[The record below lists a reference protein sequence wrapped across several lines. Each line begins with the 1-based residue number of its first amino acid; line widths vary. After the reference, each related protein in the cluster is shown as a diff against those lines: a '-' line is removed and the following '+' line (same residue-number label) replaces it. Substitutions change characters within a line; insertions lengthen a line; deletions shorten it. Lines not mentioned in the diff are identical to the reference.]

1 MSDVVC
7 GMSHILSLVHIRL
20 VLNLAINLLV
30 LVTSWTCT
38 ISIAAQAGQWK
49 QATLTYGI
57 RSRQGPKG
65 QITWP
70 KWSEINGSA
79 KIGRH
84 KWSDKKLVDRTHES
98 GVRGVV
104 RNMKF
109 TVRSLGGFLNKC
121 LWLVISIDQYK
132 TNQSSWCSL
141 SPLYTDGPNFHVT
154 PGNPKPH
161 HSFTCLANQLCLWL
175 WDIKKGLSSQ
185 VN

>member
-7 GMSHILSLVHIRL
+7 RMSHSLSLVHIRL

-84 KWSDKKLVDRTHES
+84 KWSDKKHMRV
-98 GVRGVV
+98 GFV
-104 RNMKF
+104 RNIKFSIFVESSRNVCGWWILPQLLRFWKHVLETFHWINMKQ
-109 TVRSLGGFLNKC
+109 
-121 LWLVISIDQYK
+121 I
-132 TNQSSWCSL
+132 NQVGALSHLCTRRALISL
-141 SPLYTDGPNFHVT
+141 SLLGIQSPIILSPVWPT
-154 PGNPKPH
+154 
-161 HSFTCLANQLCLWL
+161 SFACGCET
-175 WDIKKGLSSQ
+175 
-185 VN
+185 